1 MRSGDIH
8 SLKYFFGESFLDLK
22 HFSDSML
29 TGSLNQ
35 TSMTTQAAKFKELR
49 ERTQAIAIV
58 QRDSFLM
65 RSVVLL
71 AFLEWTKK
79 KSVKTDCLIR
89 PDLPG

>member
-1 MRSGDIH
+1 MTSILSNI
-8 SLKYFFGESFLDLK
+8 SLVNLLDLK

-29 TGSLNQ
+29 AGSLNQ
-35 TSMTTQAAKFKELR
+35 TSVNSQAAKFKELR

-79 KSVKTDCLIR
+79 K
-89 PDLPG
+89 P